1 MHSGIAPRAPAVLST
16 NCKICI
22 QIVDKRE
29 SGFSSLLGRAVRNQ
43 LTTSY
48 LVSVL
53 KWLELRRLPQILFYL
68 RSGAYG
74 DFQKSESAPK
84 GYTT

>member
-1 MHSGIAPRAPAVLST
+1 MEQGLGEEFLAREVLANKEEWGGGGQKKGT
-16 NCKICI
+16 
-22 QIVDKRE
+22 
-29 SGFSSLLGRAVRNQ
+29 
-43 LTTSY
+43 
-48 LVSVL
+48 VL
-53 KWLELRRLPQILFYL
+53 RLWLELRRLPQILFYL